1 MDIKHVLSQ
10 NSLEPAYRVE
20 EHVPNADPGPLGW
33 IEFEGGV
40 VPIGRDDD
48 EVGFSFD
55 NEGPRHEALVHPF
68 LLADRLITCGE
79 WLDFMADDGYHRPE
93 IWLSDGWHNRLTEG
107 WEAPLYWR
115 ESAEGW
121 RVHTL
126 TGSRLL
132 DRNEPVCHV
141 SFYEADAYATWVE
154 KRLATEFEWELASA
168 GRPVEGRFQE
178 LHPRGAD
185 SADQGVRQ
193 LYGDCWEWTES
204 AYRPYPGFRPV
215 DGAIGEYNGKFMM
228 NTMVLKGGC
237 AFTPRN
243 HTRPTYRN
251 FFHPHTR
258 WHLSGV
264 RLAEDA

>member
-1 MDIKHVLSQ
+1 
-10 NSLEPAYRVE
+10 
-20 EHVPNADPGPLGW
+20 
-33 IEFEGGV
+33 
-40 VPIGRDDD
+40 
-48 EVGFSFD
+48 
-55 NEGPRHEALVHPF
+55 
-68 LLADRLITCGE
+68 
-79 WLDFMADDGYHRPE
+79 MADDGYHRPE
-93 IWLSDGWHNRLTEG
+93 IWLSDGWHKRLAEG

-141 SFYEADAYATWVE
+141 SFYEADAYATWAG
-154 KRLATEFEWELASA
+154 KRLATEFEWELAA
-168 GRPVEGRFQE
+168 ADHPIEGRFQE
-178 LHPRGAD
+178 LHPRGVE
-185 SADQGVRQ
+185 SAAEGIRQ

-237 AFTPRN
+237 AFTPTG

-264 RLAEDA
+264 RLADDA